1 MIMEDMK
8 RAISELEQESA
19 LPAVGVELVDN
30 ELATLYMNSKKS
42 EVSLILAAKRVKRH
56 SHTVGLKFKCTY
68 THSKCLFC
76 FLCPG

>member
-8 RAISELEQESA
+8 RAISELEQESS

-42 EVSLILAAKRVKRH
+42 EVNTLSAVHCYMNK
-56 SHTVGLKFKCTY
+56 
-68 THSKCLFC
+68 
-76 FLCPG
+76 

>member
-42 EVSLILAAKRVKRH
+42 EVSLILAAHRVKKH
-56 SHTVGLKFKCTY
+56 SHSFKI
-68 THSKCLFC
+68 SN
-76 FLCPG
+76 